1 MSLNVTII
9 LDRGGGGKNNLL
21 GLEMIHI
28 IIQKIQT
35 TKIIISQ
42 NRDSYEIQISPYML
56 EPYNI
61 L

>member
-9 LDRGGGGKNNLL
+9 LDREGGKNNLL